1 MDIKALD
8 KALAELTKRKEELSA
23 VDYNNPKYD
32 EMEDALHDL
41 EDDFQEQFG
50 NKLEEILQD
59 IHDEYCSD
67 NDVLMP
73 VAYVGK
79 GVIVEADD
87 YPGKDTKLTLLA
99 NPPRIILSV
108 GKEKQETLWTGK

>member
-1 MDIKALD
+1 MDSKALD
-8 KALAELTKRKEELSA
+8 RALSELLKRKTELSA
-23 VDYNNPKYD
+23 LDYNNPKYD
-32 EMEDALHDL
+32 EMEDALHDM

-50 NKLEEILQD
+50 AKLEEILQD

-73 VAYVGK
+73 VAYLGK

-87 YPGKDTKLTLLA
+87 YPGKDTRLILTA
-99 NPPRIILSV
+99 NPPRIVLAI
-108 GKEKQETLWTGK
+108 GKEKQETVWTAK

>member
-1 MDIKALD
+1 MD
-8 KALAELTKRKEELSA
+8 KALVELTKMKEELAA

-32 EMEDALHDL
+32 EMEDTLHDL

-50 NKLEEILQD
+50 GKLEEILQD

-73 VAYVGK
+73 VAYLGK

-87 YPGKDTKLTLLA
+87 YPGKDTRLTIVSS
-99 NPPRIILSV
+99 PPRIILSI
-108 GKEKQETLWTGK
+108 GKDKQETLWTGK